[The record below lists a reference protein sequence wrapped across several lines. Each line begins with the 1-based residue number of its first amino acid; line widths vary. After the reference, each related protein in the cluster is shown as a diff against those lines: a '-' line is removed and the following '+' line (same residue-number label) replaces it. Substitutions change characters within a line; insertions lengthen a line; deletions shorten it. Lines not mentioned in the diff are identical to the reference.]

1 MIFVGSWSNCQ
12 MPSSVYDNPYIVL
25 SPSTE
30 IFTLL
35 VDVTHQL
42 YTYDDSSETHSC
54 NCNLN

>member
-1 MIFVGSWSNCQ
+1 